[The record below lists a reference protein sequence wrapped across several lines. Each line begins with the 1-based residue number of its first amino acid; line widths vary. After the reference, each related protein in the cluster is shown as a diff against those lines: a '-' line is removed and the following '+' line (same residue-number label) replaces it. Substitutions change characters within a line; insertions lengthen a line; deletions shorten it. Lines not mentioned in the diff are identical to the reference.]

1 METDGPFILPIRSC
15 TFWTLSSSSLATEIV
30 WHVTHWLPPLLC
42 LQMFLRDCWH
52 STWPPLHSR
61 GAPAPQPSKQM
72 SHHHPHL
79 LTLTNHPALQVGSSL
94 SSPTDTLPVICM
106 YLYSYRSGATREDI
120 NRQVNAINFGVV
132 PEPIEEPLLT
142 STNYIHNIMYSIKA
156 TSLIGLHLEFC
167 GHDLS
172 DASGYP

>member
-1 METDGPFILPIRSC
+1 MDNNIEEQTLRHCLVAMETDGPFILPIRSC
-15 TFWTLSSSSLATEIV
+15 TFWTPSSSSLATEIV

-120 NRQVNAINFGVV
+120 NRQVNAINFRVFPRTDRGTFVDV
-132 PEPIEEPLLT
+132 DKLCT
-142 STNYIHNIMYSIKA
+142 QHHV
-156 TSLIGLHLEFC
+156 LH
-167 GHDLS
+167 
-172 DASGYP
+172 